1 MEGKEREIEGRGCGS
16 FNKPRLEFYFLFKMR
31 EGFEG
36 ITFPYICQAYF
47 QQGVHVLHVGGGIWD
62 CNSYAPTSLTC
73 RLP

>member
-36 ITFPYICQAYF
+36 IRKIRNILFP
-47 QQGVHVLHVGGGIWD
+47 
-62 CNSYAPTSLTC
+62 NP
-73 RLP
+73 